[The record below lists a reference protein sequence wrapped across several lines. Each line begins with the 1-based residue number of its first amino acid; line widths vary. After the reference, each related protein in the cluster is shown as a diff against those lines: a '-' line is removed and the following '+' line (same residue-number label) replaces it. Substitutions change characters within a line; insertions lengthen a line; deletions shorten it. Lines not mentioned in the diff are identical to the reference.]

1 MASHELLPIAISISG
16 TGFILL
22 LTLPS
27 ITHLLCF
34 RAQNGYTILPGIQ
47 DNNSLYEDED
57 GAATLDSEA
66 AYSSR
71 TVKIVICVV
80 TTLGLATSLAS
91 AVLSTVLANARPTQ
105 LSLIQDWMNFT
116 AWVCVPRDKSLY

>member
-1 MASHELLPIAISISG
+1 MASHELLLIAISSSG

-27 ITHLLCF
+27 IIRLLRS

-47 DNNSLYEDED
+47 DSNNLYEDED

-71 TVKIVICVV
+71 TVKIFICVV
-80 TTLGLATSLAS
+80 TALGFATSLAS
-91 AVLSTVLANARPTQ
+91 AVLSTVLANARLTR

-116 AWVCVPRDKSLY
+116 AWVCAPR